1 MRACRFLRVRAGP
14 AGHWGVN
21 DEWRLLSRSSIVG
34 SGPAG
39 LSAAARAAQLG
50 LSHVLLEKTDHLSD
64 TIYKYQ
70 KGKHVMATPSQLVLR
85 SDMDFEAG
93 KREAVLGTWDKQA
106 AEHKVNV
113 MLNAEVKAISG
124 QKGDFTLALTNGEEI
139 KAEYV
144 ILGIG
149 TQGNPNK
156 MRCEGGD
163 LPHIQYQLDDPGEY
177 VDEHITVIGSGDAGI
192 ENALGLAA
200 DPEQNNIVSI
210 LNRSA
215 EFARAK
221 QANVDLLMEAKELGR
236 INVMCE
242 TLAGEG
248 RCPAGSI
255 SRPATASRRSSATG
269 SSPAWARR
277 RRASSSRNAASS
289 SPARTATPI
298 RSFRRVR
305 DDRPRHLRDRRA
317 GRLSAD
323 QALHEPGL

>member
-1 MRACRFLRVRAGP
+1 M
-14 AGHWGVN
+14 
-21 DEWRLLSRSSIVG
+21 SSAFKIAVVG

-39 LSAAARAAQLG
+39 LSAAGRAAQLG

-85 SDMDFEAG
+85 SDMDFDAG
-93 KREAVLGTWDKQA
+93 KREAMLGTWDTA
-106 AEHKVNV
+106 GGGAE
-113 MLNAEVKAISG
+113 G
-124 QKGDFTLALTNGEEI
+124 QRPAQRRGQGDHRPEGRFHAHPDQRRRV

-144 ILGIG
+144 ILGVG

-156 MRCEGGD
+156 MRCPGGD

-200 DPEQNNIVSI
+200 DPAQGNTVTI

-221 QANVDLLMEAKELGR
+221 QANVDLLERGGQERAASTSCAR
-236 INVMCE
+236 P
-242 TLAGEG
+242 
-248 RCPAGSI
+248 RRPR
-255 SRPATASRRSSATG
+255 SRPGWLTLETRDGEQKIRCDRIIARMG
-269 SSPAWARR
+269 SSPPRKFVEDCGIAFSSEDTRR
-277 RRASSSRNAASS
+277 LSLAVAA
-289 SPARTATPI
+289 I
-298 RSFRRVR
+298 R
-305 DDRPRHLRDRRA
+305 DHGARHLRDRRA